1 MLLVIIGPTGSGKTS
16 LAIELA
22 NQFNAPIINADAF
35 QIYDEMNIGTAKV
48 NKDSLDYQ
56 KHYLLDVVKPNETY
70 SVKQY
75 QEDFRKVYEKLRNS
89 YKTIIMCGG
98 TGLYIKAALY
108 DYNFEE
114 DNDSDVSDLDKLDNE
129 ALFNLLL
136 DLDHGATKN
145 IHPNNRKRVL
155 RALQIAR
162 THTLNKS
169 EAIARQEH
177 SFYYKDE
184 VVKLYFLN
192 PEREPL
198 YANINTRVDKMFANG
213 LVDEVKYLLKKY
225 QFSLTARAAIGYKE
239 VIDFLAGD
247 CDYEQCVELIKRRT
261 RNYAKR
267 QVTFFKHQLPCLTFT
282 SREQLLEEVL
292 KNDR

>member
-1 MLLVIIGPTGSGKTS
+1 MLLVIVGPTGSGKTS

-56 KHYLLDVVKPNETY
+56 KHYLLDVVKPNEIY

-89 YKTIIMCGG
+89 HKTIIICGG

-114 DNDSDVSDLDKLDNE
+114 ENDSDVSDLDKLDNKT
-129 ALFNLLL
+129 LFNLLL
-136 DLDHGATKN
+136 DLDPGATKN

-169 EAIARQEH
+169 DAIARQEH

-184 VVKLYFLN
+184 VVKFYFLN

-267 QVTFFKHQLPCLTFT
+267 QVTFFKHQLPCLTFN

>member
-184 VVKLYFLN
+184 VVKFYFLN

-267 QVTFFKHQLPCLTFT
+267 QVTFFKHQLPCLTFN

>member
-1 MLLVIIGPTGSGKTS
+1 MLLVIVGPTGSGKTS

-56 KHYLLDVVKPNETY
+56 KHYLLDVVKPNEIY

-89 YKTIIMCGG
+89 YKTIIICGG

-114 DNDSDVSDLDKLDNE
+114 ENDSDVSDLDKLDNKT
-129 ALFNLLL
+129 LFNLLL
-136 DLDHGATKN
+136 DLDPGATKN

-169 EAIARQEH
+169 DAIARQEH

-184 VVKLYFLN
+184 VVKFYFLN

-267 QVTFFKHQLPCLTFT
+267 QVTFFKHQLPCLTFN

>member
-1 MLLVIIGPTGSGKTS
+1 MLLVIVGPTGSGKTS

-114 DNDSDVSDLDKLDNE
+114 ENDSDVSDLDKLDNKT
-129 ALFNLLL
+129 LFNLLL
-136 DLDHGATKN
+136 DLDPGATKN

-184 VVKLYFLN
+184 VVKFYFLN

-267 QVTFFKHQLPCLTFT
+267 QVTFFKHQLPCLTFN